1 MAEVEKKVVCIVDDD
16 EAVRDSLQILLET
29 MGYAVHAFE
38 SGPDFLEACG
48 GLVSGC
54 VLLDVRM
61 PRMNGMEVQNR
72 LKDIKPDLPVIIVT
86 GHGDVTMAVQ
96 AMRAGATD
104 FIEKPFQEDALL
116 SSVEHALTLAEQAQR
131 RGETVAAVARCLE
144 TLTAREREVFDQLI
158 VGHANK
164 VIARILDCSPR
175 TVEIHRARVM
185 EKMEAAS
192 VAHLVRMALAAGIE
206 IDAD

>member
-1 MAEVEKKVVCIVDDD
+1 MAEVLNKVVCVVDDD

-29 MGYAVHAFE
+29 MGYVVHAFE
-38 SGPDFLEACG
+38 SGPDFLDACG
-48 GLVSGC
+48 ALEAGC

-61 PRMNGMEVQNR
+61 PRMSGMEVQTR
-72 LKDIKPDLPVIIVT
+72 LSEIKSALPVIIVT

-96 AMRAGATD
+96 AMRAGAAD
-104 FIEKPFQEDALL
+104 FIEKPFQEDALIR
-116 SSVEHALTLAEQAQR
+116 SVEHALTLAAQAQR
-131 RGETVAAVARCLE
+131 QGETTAAVKHCLE
-144 TLTAREREVFDQLI
+144 SLTAREREVFDQLI

-185 EKMEAAS
+185 EKMAAAS
-192 VAHLVRMALAAGIE
+192 IAHLVRMALAAGIE
-206 IDAD
+206 IEGD

>member
-1 MAEVEKKVVCIVDDD
+1 MSETGKKIVCIVDDD
-16 EAVRDSLQILLET
+16 EAVRESLQILLET
-29 MGYAVHAFE
+29 MGYAIHAFE

-48 GLVSGC
+48 ALEVGC

-61 PRMNGMEVQNR
+61 PRMNGMEVQKR
-72 LKDIKPDLPVIIVT
+72 LKDIKPELPVIIVT

-96 AMRAGATD
+96 AMREGAAD
-104 FIEKPFQEDALL
+104 FIEKPFQEESLL

-131 RGETVAAVARCLE
+131 RSETVAAVKSCLE

-192 VAHLVRMALAAGIE
+192 VAHLVRMALTAGIE
-206 IDAD
+206 MPGD